1 MKKIYKLLSVVFGM
15 IFLGSCTAL
24 DLPVENE
31 LTPDNFPK
39 NEEQL
44 LLATGSAYSKIRA
57 SYCVHWWY
65 MQTLTTDEAI
75 LPARAGNWY
84 DGARFQQHHLHT
96 WNATHSHIGSAWRW
110 GYGIISTCN
119 QLLSLFDQAP
129 ESPSKANIIAEV
141 RALRALSYFQM
152 MDLFGNVPVSDGF
165 GPGVVPKQ
173 KTRKE
178 VFSFIESE
186 LKVAIPLLSEQVNIN
201 TYGRMTKYAAY
212 ALLAKMYLNAEVYA
226 SENRYNDAIAMCDA
240 IITSG
245 KFALTADFKAM
256 FAADNGP
263 QIKEFI
269 LAIPFDWSQG
279 KGQQFTWF
287 GLHYALQQKYGLA
300 FLIDGPI
307 STMPEYY
314 ANFNDPTDLRNQT
327 WLTGKQYDNNGAPI
341 LIKTTKKGRDAAYTG
356 ADGASAID
364 YHLEFSPEVTFVNS
378 NLFEVGGD
386 ELAKAKGYR
395 SIKYSPDVTAVA
407 RDGSNDVPVFRY
419 ADILLMKAESIL
431 RGAIP
436 TRGETALGLVNQ
448 VRDIRKASTLGAID
462 LEELLAERAREFS
475 WEAWRRNDLIRF
487 GKYED
492 SWGSK
497 TNSESYRRIFPI
509 PASERILDPVL
520 QQNPGYQ

>member
-1 MKKIYKLLSVVFGM
+1 MKLNRTILAFAGMLL
-15 IFLGSCTAL
+15 LASCTDL

-39 NEEQL
+39 SEDQL
-44 LLATGSAYSKIRA
+44 VLATGSAYSKIRP

-96 WNATHSHIGSAWRW
+96 WNQTHSHIGSAWRW

-119 QLLSLFDQAP
+119 QLLALFEQAP
-129 ESPSKANIIAEV
+129 ASDAKPHIAAEV

-152 MDLFGNVPVSDGF
+152 MDLFGNIPIASTFGTKEVPQ
-165 GPGVVPKQ
+165 Q

-178 VFSFIESE
+178 VFTYIETE
-186 LKVAIPLLSEQVNIN
+186 LKEVMPMLSADVNVN
-201 TYGRMTKYAAY
+201 TYGRMTKYAAQ
-212 ALLAKMYLNAEVYA
+212 ALLAKMYINAEVYA
-226 SENRYNDAIAMCDA
+226 GENRYNDAVAMCDS
-240 IITSG
+240 IISSR
-245 KFALTADFKAM
+245 KFELAADFRAM

-263 QIKEFI
+263 ATREFI

-287 GLHYALQQKYGLA
+287 GLHYALQRKYGLA
-300 FLIDGPI
+300 FLIDGPV

-314 ANFNDPTDLRNQT
+314 ANFNEPDDVRTQA

-341 LIKTTKKGRDAAYTG
+341 IIKTTKRGMDASYAG
-356 ADGASAID
+356 ADGATPID
-364 YHLEFSPEVTFVNS
+364 YHLEFTPNITFTNPT
-378 NLFEVGGD
+378 LFEVGGD
-386 ELAKAKGYR
+386 ELGKAKGYR

-407 RDGSNDVPVFRY
+407 RDASNDVPVFRY
-419 ADILLMKAESIL
+419 ADILLMKAEAIL
-431 RGAIP
+431 RGAAE

-448 VRDIRKASTLGAID
+448 IRVIRKATPFQTITLDDI
-462 LEELLAERAREFS
+462 LPERAREFS

-487 GKYED
+487 GKFED
-492 SWGSK
+492 AWGSK
-497 TNSESYRRIFPI
+497 TNTDEYRRIFPI
-509 PASERILDPVL
+509 PASEIILNPTLD
-520 QQNPGYQ
+520 QNFGYK